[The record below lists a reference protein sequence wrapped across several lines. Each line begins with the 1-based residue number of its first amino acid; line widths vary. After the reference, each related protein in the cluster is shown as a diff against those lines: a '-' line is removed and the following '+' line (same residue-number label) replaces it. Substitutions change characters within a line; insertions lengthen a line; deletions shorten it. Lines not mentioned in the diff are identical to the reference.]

1 MQKKRTAFALALTL
15 SLLLLFSSFPVSAY
29 NFIDDPPTLAAWIMD
44 TLGLGDSTDYSA
56 VSSVS
61 IIDLS
66 YGCYARKWKLSSE
79 SITALLKEAEKYTVD
94 SKGYNCAQEY
104 PENTLYPFKKMGK
117 YSIDFWAEK
126 ADDTEKDGYAPLVLT
141 QKGGI
146 VTAPLSFL
154 ASRPH
159 ATEHPDFHVDESFVA
174 FLDTF
179 LNENTEGFSPGY
191 SSWATEPI
199 RRALSE
205 EWIPYHRDEPTNI
218 LYRDFWEDATRKE
231 FCILAY
237 GFLVKIG
244 KINPDTVYE
253 NPFTDESDHS
263 VAALSTLGIIKG
275 TSDTT
280 FSPYETITR
289 EEAATIL
296 DRLDT
301 FLNEKQ
307 NGETAAPDELYAD
320 DAALSDWAR
329 ESVYRMREEKIL
341 IGKDGGNFAPRDNFT
356 LEQSITALLRLYDAA
371 RSGTNA

>member
-1 MQKKRTAFALALTL
+1 MQKKRTAFALALAL

-56 VSSVS
+56 VSFVS

-66 YGCYARKWKLSSE
+66 YGCYARMWKLSSE

-94 SKGYNCAQEY
+94 YKGYNCAQEY

-117 YSIDFWAEK
+117 YSINFRAEK

-146 VTAPLSFL
+146 ITAPLSFL
-154 ASRPH
+154 GSRPH
-159 ATEHPDFHVDESFVA
+159 YAEHPDFHVDESFVA

-179 LNENTEGFSPGY
+179 LNENTEGFSPSY

-205 EWIPYHRDEPTNI
+205 EWIPYRDEPTNI
-218 LYRDFWEDATRKE
+218 LYSDFWEDATREE

-237 GFLVKIG
+237 GYLVKIG

-280 FSPYETITR
+280 FSPYKTITR
-289 EEAATIL
+289 EEAATVLQRIL
-296 DRLDT
+296 GYLGADAQKDSDLT
-301 FLNEKQ
+301 FS
-307 NGETAAPDELYAD
+307 D
-320 DAALSDWAR
+320 DADISDWAK
-329 ESVYRMREEKIL
+329 EAVYALNGEGILLGTAENNFSPKSNFTKEQAVVTVLRIYDRLREEK
-341 IGKDGGNFAPRDNFT
+341 
-356 LEQSITALLRLYDAA
+356 TADEE
-371 RSGTNA
+371 S

>member
-1 MQKKRTAFALALTL
+1 MQKKVVLAL
-15 SLLLLFSSFPVSAY
+15 SLCLLFSSFPMSAY
-29 NFIDDPPTLAAWIMD
+29 NFTDDPPTLAAWIMD
-44 TLGLGDSTDYSA
+44 TLGLGDSTDYGA

-66 YGCYARKWKLSSE
+66 YGCYAREWNLSDE

-94 SKGYNCAQEY
+94 SKGYSYAQEY

-117 YSIDFWAEK
+117 YSVEFRAEK

-146 VTAPLSFL
+146 ITAPLSFL
-154 ASRPH
+154 GSRPIY
-159 ATEHPDFHVDESFVA
+159 AEHPDFHVDESFVV

-179 LNENTEGFSPGY
+179 LNENTEGFSPRY
-191 SSWATEPI
+191 SKWATEPI

-205 EWIPYHRDEPTNI
+205 EWIPYRDEPPYI
-218 LYRDFWEDATRKE
+218 LQSDFRENATREE
-231 FCILAY
+231 FCVLTY
-237 GFLVKIG
+237 CFLMKIG

-253 NPFTDESDHS
+253 SPFPDESDNS
-263 VAALSTLGIIKG
+263 VAALSMLGIIKG
-275 TSDTT
+275 TSDTA
-280 FSPYETITR
+280 FSPEKELTR

-301 FLNEKQ
+301 FLNETD
-307 NGETAAPDELYAD
+307 GETAAPDELYTD

-329 ESVYRMREEKIL
+329 ESVYRMREKAVL
-341 IGKDGGNFAPRDNFT
+341 IGKDGENFAPRDNFT
-356 LEQSITALLRLYDAA
+356 LEQSITALLRLC
-371 RSGTNA
+371 G

>member
-1 MQKKRTAFALALTL
+1 MQKKRTALAL

-66 YGCYARKWKLSSE
+66 YGCYARMWKLSDE

-117 YSIDFWAEK
+117 YSINFRAEK

-146 VTAPLSFL
+146 ITAPLSFL
-154 ASRPH
+154 GSRPH
-159 ATEHPDFHVDESFVA
+159 ATEHPGFHVDESFVA

-179 LNENTEGFSPGY
+179 LNENTEGFSPSY
-191 SSWATEPI
+191 SSWAIEPI

-205 EWIPYHRDEPTNI
+205 EWIPYRDEPTNI
-218 LYRDFWEDATRKE
+218 LYSDFREDATRSQ
-231 FCILAY
+231 FCALAY
-237 GFLVKIG
+237 NLLVKTE

-253 NPFTDESDHS
+253 SPFTDESDHS

-280 FSPYETITR
+280 FSPYKTITR

-320 DAALSDWAR
+320 DAALSDRAR